1 MLSQKISEAGYKVA
15 FSGTGAD
22 ELFTGYY
29 DHFNLHLYEMRNHKK
44 FEKYEQDWNENIRN
58 LIRNPFLKQSKLY
71 FNNQNFRSH
80 IYLNNDVFS
89 GYTKSHFKEKFNEK
103 IYTKKSLLR
112 NRMMN
117 EMFNEITRP
126 ILLEDDLNSMKYSI
140 ENRSPF
146 LDSKLFDFAYSIPN
160 EHLIKDGYGK
170 FVLRESMKGIL
181 NEKVRL
187 DKRKK
192 GFNADINSIIDFN
205 NKKDIDFIL
214 SDSPIFDLI
223 NRDSIEKIISKDKLP
238 NSFGKFLFN
247 FINAKFFLELN
258 N

>member
-1 MLSQKISEAGYKVA
+1 
-15 FSGTGAD
+15 
-22 ELFTGYY
+22 
-29 DHFNLHLYEMRNHKK
+29 
-44 FEKYEQDWNENIRN
+44 
-58 LIRNPFLKQSKLY
+58 
-71 FNNQNFRSH
+71 
-80 IYLNNDVFS
+80 
-89 GYTKSHFKEKFNEK
+89 
-103 IYTKKSLLR
+103 
-112 NRMMN
+112 
-117 EMFNEITRP
+117 
-126 ILLEDDLNSMKYSI
+126 
-140 ENRSPF
+140 
-146 LDSKLFDFAYSIPN
+146 
-160 EHLIKDGYGK
+160 
-170 FVLRESMKGIL
+170 MKGIL